1 MCRLWFS
8 CDVLFSTAS
17 IIHLACIAFDRYLS
31 IVRPFDHDRTSSER
45 RRYVMIF
52 LCWVVSALLS
62 FIPIFTGIYTT
73 NRERKKIDCLNDVHG
88 RCIFAVNQAYAI
100 VSSSF
105 SFWVPGAIMIIIY
118 LMLIRI
124 ADKKERE
131 AFQMIDAV
139 AQRRRASQLNQYV
152 TRRRSSDDPP
162 ILETTPMAQRD
173 HQLSAK
179 VNLNG
184 HTNKLR
190 RQGKHD
196 SLDTEINRQPS
207 VDLPGGLLDPR
218 HHHMKHIRRERRAV
232 KTLGAIMIAFIICWL
247 PFFIRY
253 SACEPDRC
261 QWAFMPLIADIVFWV
276 GYFNSM
282 INPFVKSKNE
292 MKIFFS
298 SRFSFLYAFH
308 NRDFRLAFEK
318 TLTKYFVCFRR
329 CRRKSPNH
337 IAFPSTSLNNDFK
350 SKNAQDPMCKNE
362 NYQRNSNDSKIPTNN
377 KLSIGNIALQTSNG
391 NLISR
396 ENSISSKCHSCL

>member
-1 MCRLWFS
+1 
-8 CDVLFSTAS
+8 
-17 IIHLACIAFDRYLS
+17 
-31 IVRPFDHDRTSSER
+31 
-45 RRYVMIF
+45 
-52 LCWVVSALLS
+52 
-62 FIPIFTGIYTT
+62 
-73 NRERKKIDCLNDVHG
+73 
-88 RCIFAVNQAYAI
+88 
-100 VSSSF
+100 
-105 SFWVPGAIMIIIY
+105 MIIIY

-139 AQRRRASQLNQYV
+139 AQRRRASQINQYA
-152 TRRRSSDDPP
+152 TRRRSSDEPP
-162 ILETTPMAQRD
+162 ILETTPMTQRD
-173 HQLSAK
+173 HQLSPK

-207 VDLPGGLLDPR
+207 VDLPGGPSDPR

-261 QWAFMPLIADIVFWV
+261 QWTFMPLIADIVFWV

-282 INPFVKSKNE
+282 INP
-292 MKIFFS
+292 
-298 SRFSFLYAFH
+298 FLYAFH

-329 CRRKSPNH
+329 CRRKPANH

-362 NYQRNSNDSKIPTNN
+362 KYQRNSNDSKLPANN